1 MLDDILGAS
10 VYALAQTRVI
20 DVDTVAVLAELERA
34 THLRVL
40 SPQMLSGSLQGEF
53 LAFFS
58 QMIRPKLVVE
68 VGSFTGYSA
77 ICLAQGLAEG
87 GRLHT
92 IEYDEE
98 LELIIREFVE
108 KAGLAAQIELHIGD
122 AKGILPTLP
131 DEIDLA
137 FIDADKLAY
146 GVYYETLLPK
156 LRAGGYMLID
166 NILWH
171 GKVYSPAAKDAKTQ
185 YLRDFAAAVRADE
198 RVKVFLLP
206 LRDGLLLVQ
215 KNKSK

>member
-1 MLDDILGAS
+1 MLDDILGANA
-10 VYALAQTRVI
+10 YALAQTRVLE
-20 DVDTVAVLAELERA
+20 VDTVAVLAELERA

-40 SPQMLSGSLQGEF
+40 SPQMLSGALQGEF

-58 QMIRPKLVVE
+58 ELVRPKLVVE

-98 LELIIREFVE
+98 LESIIREYVA
-108 KAGLAAQIELHIGD
+108 KAGLEAKIELHIGD
-122 AKGILPTLP
+122 AKTILPTLP

-137 FIDADKLAY
+137 FVDADKLAY
-146 GVYYETLLPK
+146 GFYYETLLPK

-171 GKVYSPAAKDAKTQ
+171 GKVYSPEAKDAKTQ
-185 YLRDFAAAVRADE
+185 YLRDFAAKVRADA

-215 KNKSK
+215 KNRFN